1 MGSRKV
7 RHYKRYEFR
16 KVLYNQLVSSGNCQA
31 RGSDTI
37 HHIDEG
43 FSMQCFFLSDGGL
56 QSAMTGLAWVAVLLL
71 SGPCAYADPTPQ
83 SPKVVVVA
91 VQFQPVGQVLEWD
104 GVVQPVKQSTIS
116 AQTSGRIVG
125 LSVKAGD
132 AVRAGQVLATID
144 DRETQSSVL
153 RSQAQVAQAQADLH
167 NAQASFNR
175 TRDLRHQGFISAA
188 ALDTAQAQ
196 LQSAKAGHDQASAGA
211 KQSSLQQGF
220 TRVTAPFDALVLQTQ
235 SEAGDLAVPG
245 KPLLTL
251 YAPKPLRVVVQV
263 PVSRAQQMLPDSV
276 VELEMP
282 AVKGVHSWI
291 CPTSRTLV
299 PSADSVSQ
307 TIEWRLDL
315 PTSAQ
320 TLLPGQ
326 QVRVRFE
333 AAPMQRMVIPQ
344 QAVLQR
350 GELTAVYVAAAQGFV
365 LKAVRLGVE
374 HAQGVEVLAGLS
386 PSDRVAIEPIKAGL
400 TSASVLVGN

>member
-1 MGSRKV
+1 
-7 RHYKRYEFR
+7 
-16 KVLYNQLVSSGNCQA
+16 
-31 RGSDTI
+31 
-37 HHIDEG
+37 
-43 FSMQCFFLSDGGL
+43 MQCFFLSDGGL
-56 QSAMTGLAWVAVLLL
+56 QSAMTGLAWVAALLL

-83 SPKVVVVA
+83 SPKVAVVA

-175 TRDLRHQGFISAA
+175 TRDLHHQGFISAA
-188 ALDTAQAQ
+188 ALDTAEAQ

-263 PVSRAQQMLPDSV
+263 PVSRAQKMLPDSV

-291 CPTSRTLV
+291 RPTSRTLV

-374 HAQGVEVLAGLS
+374 HAQGVEFLSGLS

>member
-1 MGSRKV
+1 MPAHPDRDDGV
-7 RHYKRYEFR
+7 FQY
-16 KVLYNQLVSSGNCQA
+16 
-31 RGSDTI
+31 TI
-37 HHIDEG
+37 PYIDRG
-43 FSMQCFFLSDGGL
+43 FSMECFFLSKNWF
-56 QSAMTGLAWVAVLLL
+56 QSAMTGITWVTVLLL
-71 SGPCAYADPTPQ
+71 SWPCAYADPAPQ
-83 SPKVVVVA
+83 SPQVAVVA
-91 VQFQPVGQVLEWD
+91 VQLQPVGQVFEWD

-125 LSVKAGD
+125 LAVKAGD
-132 AVRAGQVLATID
+132 AVRAGQLLATID
-144 DRETQSSVL
+144 DRETQSGVL

-188 ALDTAQAQ
+188 ALDMAEAQ
-196 LQSAKAGHDQASAGA
+196 LQSAKAGHDQASAVA

-282 AVKGVHSWI
+282 AVKGVRSWI
-291 CPTSRTLV
+291 RPTSRTAL

-320 TLLPGQ
+320 NLLPGQ
-326 QVRVRFE
+326 QVRVRFA
-333 AAPMQRMVIPQ
+333 AAPMQRMVIPR

-386 PSDRVAIEPIKAGL
+386 LSDRVALEPLKAGL